1 MPSNS
6 TSREI
11 QYLKDKIAS
20 LKRRLESSDLSD
32 HNRRQLERELRRT
45 EDDLAIQQ
53 MTEEACMI
61 NKEMSFLKSLVS
73 YC

>member
-1 MPSNS
+1 MPS

-20 LKRRLESSDLSD
+20 LKRRLESSDLSEQ
-32 HNRRQLERELRRT
+32 NRRQLQRELRRA

-53 MTEEACMI
+53 MTEEACMLD
-61 NKEMSFLKSLVS
+61 KEVSFLKSMVS

>member
-1 MPSNS
+1 MPNS

-61 NKEMSFLKSLVS
+61 NKETSFLKSLVS